1 MDMMTMVQR
10 LTAVYGISGR
20 EAAVAEEIR
29 RMAEP
34 YADEIWTDRLGNLIC
49 HKKGEGPK
57 VMFAAHLDSI
67 GLIVTHIESA
77 GFLRVAKIGGV
88 RPEKI
93 LHSLVRF
100 ENGTIG
106 TIASSGTDLGK
117 LSMEDLYVDIGAE
130 SREEAEKKVSVGDA
144 AVYMGQPVQT
154 GTTLFSPYLDDRL
167 GCVILLKTM
176 ELAADSPNDL
186 YFVYGPGGSGT
197 MRRPYGGPWDRP
209 GLRDRGGRYMYGRCS
224 REQAYGFR
232 GAGKGRWDQGDGRL
246 PDVPWSCGR
255 AA

>member
-10 LTAVYGISGR
+10 LVPVYGISGR

-93 LHSLVRF
+93 LHSLVQF

-106 TIASSGTDLGK
+106 TIASSLQRDGSWKAVHRGSLCGYRCGEPGRGGEKGVCGRCCRLYGAAGTDRHHTVFS
-117 LSMEDLYVDIGAE
+117 LSG
-130 SREEAEKKVSVGDA
+130 
-144 AVYMGQPVQT
+144 
-154 GTTLFSPYLDDRL
+154 
-167 GCVILLKTM
+167 
-176 ELAADSPNDL
+176 
-186 YFVYGPGGSGT
+186 
-197 MRRPYGGPWDRP
+197 
-209 GLRDRGGRYMYGRCS
+209 
-224 REQAYGFR
+224 
-232 GAGKGRWDQGDGRL
+232 
-246 PDVPWSCGR
+246 
-255 AA
+255 

>member
-57 VMFAAHLDSI
+57 MMFAAHLDSI

-106 TIASSGTDLGK
+106 TIASSGTDLG
-117 LSMEDLYVDIGAE
+117 SCPWRIFMWI
-130 SREEAEKKVSVGDA
+130 SV
-144 AVYMGQPVQT
+144 
-154 GTTLFSPYLDDRL
+154 
-167 GCVILLKTM
+167 
-176 ELAADSPNDL
+176 
-186 YFVYGPGGSGT
+186 
-197 MRRPYGGPWDRP
+197 RR
-209 GLRDRGGRYMYGRCS
+209 
-224 REQAYGFR
+224 
-232 GAGKGRWDQGDGRL
+232 AGKRRRKRCLWEML
-246 PDVPWSCGR
+246 PFIWGSRYRQAPHCFLPIWMTVWG
-255 AA
+255 A

>member
-20 EAAVAEEIR
+20 EAAVAEAIR

-49 HKKGEGPK
+49 RKKGEGPK

-67 GLIVTHIESA
+67 GLIVTHIEST

-106 TIASSGTDLGK
+106 THRFQRDGSW
-117 LSMEDLYVDIGAE
+117 
-130 SREEAEKKVSVGDA
+130 EAVHRGSLCGYRRGE
-144 AVYMGQPVQT
+144 
-154 GTTLFSPYLDDRL
+154 
-167 GCVILLKTM
+167 
-176 ELAADSPNDL
+176 
-186 YFVYGPGGSGT
+186 PG
-197 MRRPYGGPWDRP
+197 
-209 GLRDRGGRYMYGRCS
+209 RG
-224 REQAYGFR
+224 
-232 GAGKGRWDQGDGRL
+232 
-246 PDVPWSCGR
+246 
-255 AA
+255 

>member
-57 VMFAAHLDSI
+57 MMFAAHLDSI

-93 LHSLVRF
+93 LHSLVGLKTDHRHHRLQRDGSW
-100 ENGTIG
+100 EAVHGG
-106 TIASSGTDLGK
+106 SLCGYRRGEPGRGGEKGVCGRCCRLYGAAGTDRHHTVFS
-117 LSMEDLYVDIGAE
+117 LSG
-130 SREEAEKKVSVGDA
+130 
-144 AVYMGQPVQT
+144 
-154 GTTLFSPYLDDRL
+154 
-167 GCVILLKTM
+167 
-176 ELAADSPNDL
+176 
-186 YFVYGPGGSGT
+186 
-197 MRRPYGGPWDRP
+197 
-209 GLRDRGGRYMYGRCS
+209 
-224 REQAYGFR
+224 
-232 GAGKGRWDQGDGRL
+232 
-246 PDVPWSCGR
+246 
-255 AA
+255 

>member
-88 RPEKI
+88 RPEKH
-93 LHSLVRF
+93 HSLP
-100 ENGTIG
+100 G
-106 TIASSGTDLGK
+106 
-117 LSMEDLYVDIGAE
+117 
-130 SREEAEKKVSVGDA
+130 
-144 AVYMGQPVQT
+144 PV
-154 GTTLFSPYLDDRL
+154 
-167 GCVILLKTM
+167 
-176 ELAADSPNDL
+176 
-186 YFVYGPGGSGT
+186 
-197 MRRPYGGPWDRP
+197 
-209 GLRDRGGRYMYGRCS
+209 
-224 REQAYGFR
+224 
-232 GAGKGRWDQGDGRL
+232 
-246 PDVPWSCGR
+246 
-255 AA
+255 